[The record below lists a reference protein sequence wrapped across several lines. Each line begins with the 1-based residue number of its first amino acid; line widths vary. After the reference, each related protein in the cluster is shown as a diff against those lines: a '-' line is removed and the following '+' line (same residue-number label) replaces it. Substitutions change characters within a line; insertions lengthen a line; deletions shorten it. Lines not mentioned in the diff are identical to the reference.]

1 VVEIN
6 TILADNRPG
15 VELVTPRVR
24 GKVGVAAVIGA
35 VAYAYPVASEK
46 VSEAAELLF
55 SGAGLGKN
63 SPLLKLRTFLLERTL
78 PMGDVNARREIVSRT
93 LNALKHFLRDE
104 ETQNTKKS
112 NEAMDWW
119 ASKRRKAGLDK
130 WVDDFR
136 ALS

>member
-1 VVEIN
+1 
-6 TILADNRPG
+6 
-15 VELVTPRVR
+15 
-24 GKVGVAAVIGA
+24 
-35 VAYAYPVASEK
+35 
-46 VSEAAELLF
+46 
-55 SGAGLGKN
+55 
-63 SPLLKLRTFLLERTL
+63 
-78 PMGDVNARREIVSRT
+78 MGDVNARREIVSRT